1 MLDYYGYSLQGK
13 RITVIGRSLVI
24 GKPVSMMLQA
34 RHATV
39 TMCHTKTAD
48 IAAACRNAEIL
59 IAAAGKAGVVGADY
73 TNREQ
78 VIIDV
83 GINVDAE
90 GKLCGDVLFDAV
102 EPLVAAIT
110 PVPGGVGTVT
120 SAVLAKHV
128 VEAAEKTLALVPD
141 LAASCCSL

>member
-1 MLDYYGYSLQGK
+1 MTVVRICIGTSCYLKGAYNVLQLFQHEIEKRKLHDKIEISGSFLSLIHIWK

-73 TNREQ
+73 T
-78 VIIDV
+78 
-83 GINVDAE
+83 
-90 GKLCGDVLFDAV
+90 L
-102 EPLVAAIT
+102 
-110 PVPGGVGTVT
+110 
-120 SAVLAKHV
+120 
-128 VEAAEKTLALVPD
+128 
-141 LAASCCSL
+141 SLIHI